1 MHGDRTRVC
10 LCHPLPVRSTR
21 RVRCVPY
28 RCFLT
33 GTQDGAQAT
42 GLCAPLV
49 CVCLTSY
56 SRYIFNQ
63 PGDPIEL
70 AAQLDGSSPTS
81 KECVLLSVLM
91 LKSFRGVQPMITQF
105 LQQLVMIPD
114 NERPSST
121 LPSCLPVWRALI
133 ARQHGAPYVR
143 LHRLGICNRGHSPA
157 SELTFLSSELTFL
170 SLGTEITLSPLPV
183 RAAHSGHARGISQR
197 VFRAEY

>member
-114 NERPSST
+114 NERPSSEPDIA
-121 LPSCLPVWRALI
+121 LVEQQQILGGGGGWSRAPTHTHTHTHT
-133 ARQHGAPYVR
+133 AAK
-143 LHRLGICNRGHSPA
+143 
-157 SELTFLSSELTFL
+157 
-170 SLGTEITLSPLPV
+170 PLRHWPL
-183 RAAHSGHARGISQR
+183 Q
-197 VFRAEY
+197 